1 VRVTGQHFSTLVGI
15 DPALEGRF
23 KIALADGRRVE
34 ARTVFDPTKE
44 YLDANMTP
52 AQASNP
58 LVIARTLG

>member
-1 VRVTGQHFSTLVGI
+1 VGI

-44 YLDANMTP
+44 YFDANMTP